1 MMKSQQLILC
11 SLLFCITTARGQMA
25 AGDIAGEYYLH
36 GVMEVASGFALR
48 EDHSFSFFFSYGA
61 MDRSGTGTW
70 KVEENNIILNSA
82 NWPGSDFKL
91 EKQEHRRQKEIV
103 VQVKD
108 KSKMLLGY
116 IGGILSGGGQ
126 VQELQSDND
135 GVITFAAQ
143 TTDTISL
150 YHQFYSDALSVFPV
164 KDQKANYFEFTFLP
178 HLGTV
183 FFRNFILTPDKQ
195 ELTGGNPLL
204 KEGQVYHYVKM
215 E

>member
-1 MMKSQQLILC
+1 MIKGQYLILC
-11 SLLFCITTARGQMA
+11 SLLFCITAAHGQME
-25 AGDIAGEYYLH
+25 DRDLAGEYYLH
-36 GVMEVASGFALR
+36 GVMEVASGFQLR
-48 EDHSFSFFFSYGA
+48 EDHTFEFFFSYGA
-61 MDRSGTGTW
+61 MDRSGSGTW
-70 KVEENNIILNSA
+70 KVDGNNIVLNSA
-82 NWPGSDFKL
+82 PWPGTDFKL
-91 EKQEHRRQKEIV
+91 EKQEHHKQKEIV

-108 KSKMLLGY
+108 KNKMLLGY
-116 IGGILSGGGQ
+116 IGGILSGDGQ

-143 TTDTISL
+143 TADTISL

-183 FFRNFILTPDKQ
+183 FFQNFILTPDQQ
-195 ELTGGNPLL
+195 ELTGGNPLMK
-204 KEGQVYHYVKM
+204 KEQLYHYAKA